1 MKIVRNTGTDRVVD
15 LLRPRLTAGRQ
26 LDVVTPSFSLFAFA
40 EIQHALAIMT
50 RCRLLLPPA
59 NTDLAVLG
67 TDADRTARN
76 RLQTRWLASAL
87 SRWIESKAEVRR
99 ALGAVPQG
107 AFVVRD
113 GEASPVQVLL
123 GSLAFSTDGL
133 GLTPGNPLSLIQAS
147 ETPEEANLLSKW
159 FDVQWSSLAAD
170 PGAKTDLIRDLQS
183 LAAHRDPFLV
193 YALILHHLFRDRGED
208 LDEERI
214 IKSATGIRNTVVWKK
229 LYRFQREAPPVFL
242 DTD

>member
-26 LDVVTPSFSLFAFA
+26 LDIVTPSLSVFAFSELQNEVA
-40 EIQHALAIMT
+40 ALA

-59 NTDLAVLG
+59 ITVLSVLG
-67 TDADRTARN
+67 TDADRAARN
-76 RLQTRWLASAL
+76 RLQTRWLAGAL
-87 SRWIESKAEVRR
+87 SRWLESKTEIRR

-147 ETPEEANLLSKW
+147 DTPEEARLLSQW
-159 FDVQWSSLAAD
+159 FDVQWSSIAAD
-170 PGAKTDLIRDLQS
+170 PGAKDHLDRLPT
-183 LAAHRDPFLV
+183 AARSTP
-193 YALILHHLFRDRGED
+193 
-208 LDEERI
+208 
-214 IKSATGIRNTVVWKK
+214 
-229 LYRFQREAPPVFL
+229 
-242 DTD
+242 

>member
-1 MKIVRNTGTDRVVD
+1 
-15 LLRPRLTAGRQ
+15 
-26 LDVVTPSFSLFAFA
+26 
-40 EIQHALAIMT
+40 MT

-87 SRWIESKAEVRR
+87 SRWIESKAEVRP

-113 GEASPVQVLL
+113 GEASPLQVLL

-133 GLTPGNPLSLIQAS
+133 GLTPRQSI
-147 ETPEEANLLSKW
+147 K
-159 FDVQWSSLAAD
+159 FD
-170 PGAKTDLIRDLQS
+170 PGVG
-183 LAAHRDPFLV
+183 DP
-193 YALILHHLFRDRGED
+193 RR
-208 LDEERI
+208 
-214 IKSATGIRNTVVWKK
+214 S
-229 LYRFQREAPPVFL
+229 
-242 DTD
+242 